1 MRWKRSRNSL
11 KSFSSMIL
19 SVSEDYYFLS
29 VTALNT
35 SPMIA
40 ISMFMKVI
48 WSKNVPKMKV
58 AHKTV
63 LLMAPL

>member
-1 MRWKRSRNSL
+1 MRWKRSRNPL

-48 WSKNVPKMKV
+48 WSRNVPKIKV

>member
-1 MRWKRSRNSL
+1 
-11 KSFSSMIL
+11 MIL